1 MEFEHEEAEEGAEE
15 EVEEGGEEEAKE
27 GEEEAEEGGEEEVGG
42 SDWRLKC
49 ERRPNHLVLDLIFY

>member
-15 EVEEGGEEEAKE
+15 EVEEGGEEEAEE

-42 SDWRLKC
+42 SDRRLKC
-49 ERRPNHLVLDLIFY
+49 ERRPKYLVLDLIFY